1 MTKQEIKRILTEQ
14 EVIEVIQ
21 EIKHSGM
28 PLKTQELLIAL
39 VKAVNEVKKN
49 EWMQLHTMQIQQ
61 RWRVY
66 KSKRKRCVC

>member
-14 EVIEVIQ
+14 EVIEAIQ

-49 EWMQLHTMQIQQ
+49 E
-61 RWRVY
+61 
-66 KSKRKRCVC
+66 